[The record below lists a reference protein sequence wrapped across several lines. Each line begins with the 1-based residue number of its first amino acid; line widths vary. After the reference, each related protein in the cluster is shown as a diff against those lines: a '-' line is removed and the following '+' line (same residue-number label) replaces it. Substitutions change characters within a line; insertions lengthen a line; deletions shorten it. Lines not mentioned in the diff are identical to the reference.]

1 MTLSF
6 SALST
11 FSTKP
16 RIGLAAGLLIAALL
30 QVCSAGLDP
39 YSTQVMIF
47 AAINVILAVSLNLVM
62 GETGQFSLC
71 HAAFM
76 AVGAYTSALITGK
89 ALPSIL
95 PHFQWT
101 GSSWA
106 SQISFLPVLL
116 CAGLTAALAGL
127 IVGGPS
133 LRLRGDYLAMVTL
146 GFGEIIR
153 VLLQNSDQTSSLLAL
168 LKAPLWIIDSVASI
182 GGSRGMSGI
191 LPATNLFWAIGLA
204 VVTLYTMMA
213 LVRSTYGKGFHAVR
227 DDEIAAAAMG
237 IDTTRFKITAFVIG
251 AFFAGIAGSL
261 YAHAVE
267 FISPEGFN
275 FLRSFEIIVMVILG
289 GMGRPVGVAVA
300 AILVTLLNEWLRDL
314 SGYRMVVYALII
326 ILFMILRPGE
336 RLALWWRQLV
346 SRLSSLTGG
355 SAGTKPEIPS

>member
-6 SALST
+6 SALSA

-16 RIGLAAGLLIAALL
+16 RLGLAAGLLIDALL
-30 QVCSAGLDP
+30 QVCSAVLDP
-39 YSTQVMIF
+39 YTTQVMIF

-76 AVGAYTSALITGK
+76 AVGAYTSAMITGK

-153 VLLQNSDQTSSLLAL
+153 VLLQNTN
-168 LKAPLWIIDSVASI
+168 VV
-182 GGSRGMSGI
+182 GGARGMEGI
-191 LPATNLFWAIGLA
+191 LPVTNLFWAVGGA

-336 RLALWWRQLV
+336 RLAPWWRQLV
-346 SRLSSLTGG
+346 SRLPSLTRG

>member
-1 MTLSF
+1 LF
-6 SALST
+6 V
-11 FSTKP
+11 
-16 RIGLAAGLLIAALL
+16 GLLLAALL
-30 QVCSAGLDP
+30 QVCSGGIDP
-39 YSTQVMIF
+39 YTSQVMIF

-76 AVGAYTSALITGK
+76 AVGAYASALITGR
-89 ALPSIL
+89 ALPALL
-95 PHFQWT
+95 PHLSWT

-106 SQISFLPVLL
+106 SQASFLPVLV
-116 CAGLTAALAGL
+116 CAGLVAAMTGL

-153 VLLQNSDQTSSLLAL
+153 VLLQNTNA
-168 LKAPLWIIDSVASI
+168 V
-182 GGSRGMSGI
+182 GGARGMEGI
-191 LPATNLFWAIGLA
+191 LPATNLFWAVGVA

-237 IDTTRFKITAFVIG
+237 IDTTRFKVTAFVIG
-251 AFFAGIAGSL
+251 AFFAGVAGAL
-261 YAHAVE
+261 YAHAVQ

-289 GMGRPVGVAVA
+289 GLGRPVGVAIA
-300 AILVTLLNEWLRDL
+300 AILITLLNEWLRDL

-336 RLALWWRQLV
+336 RFAPLWRQLGT
-346 SRLSSLTGG
+346 LFPFAKGGGKSS
-355 SAGTKPEIPS
+355 

>member
-1 MTLSF
+1 VL
-6 SALST
+6 
-11 FSTKP
+11 
-16 RIGLAAGLLIAALL
+16 GVLIAALL
-30 QVCSAGLDP
+30 QVCSGGIDP
-39 YSTQVMIF
+39 YTSQVMIF

-76 AVGAYTSALITGK
+76 AVGAYASALITGR
-89 ALPSIL
+89 ALPALL
-95 PHFQWT
+95 PHLSWT

-106 SQISFLPVLL
+106 SQASFLPVLV
-116 CAGLTAALAGL
+116 CAGLVAAVAGL

-153 VLLQNSDQTSSLLAL
+153 VLLQNTNA
-168 LKAPLWIIDSVASI
+168 V
-182 GGSRGMSGI
+182 GGARGMEGI
-191 LPATNLFWAIGLA
+191 LPATNLFWAVGVA

-237 IDTTRFKITAFVIG
+237 IDTTRFKVTAFVIG
-251 AFFAGIAGSL
+251 AFFAGVAGAL
-261 YAHAVE
+261 YAHAVQ

-289 GMGRPVGVAVA
+289 GLGRPVGVAVA
-300 AILVTLLNEWLRDL
+300 AILITLLNEWLRDL

-326 ILFMILRPGE
+326 ILFMILRPGD
-336 RLALWWRQLV
+336 RLAPLWRQLRTLLP
-346 SRLSSLTGG
+346 SAKGG
-355 SAGTKPEIPS
+355 SKSS

>member
-11 FSTKP
+11 KP
-16 RIGLAAGLLIAALL
+16 RLGLVLGVLIAALL
-30 QVCSAGLDP
+30 QVCSGGIDP
-39 YSTQVMIF
+39 YTSQVMIF

-76 AVGAYTSALITGK
+76 AVGAYASALITGR
-89 ALPSIL
+89 ALPALL
-95 PHFQWT
+95 PHLSWT

-106 SQISFLPVLL
+106 SQASFLPVLV
-116 CAGLTAALAGL
+116 CAGLVAAVAGL

-153 VLLQNSDQTSSLLAL
+153 VLLQNTNA
-168 LKAPLWIIDSVASI
+168 V
-182 GGSRGMSGI
+182 GGARGMEGI
-191 LPATNLFWAIGLA
+191 LPATNLFWAVGVA

-237 IDTTRFKITAFVIG
+237 IDTTRFKVTAFVIG
-251 AFFAGIAGSL
+251 AFFAGVAGAL
-261 YAHAVE
+261 YAHAVQ

-289 GMGRPVGVAVA
+289 GLGRPVGVAVA
-300 AILVTLLNEWLRDL
+300 AILITLLNEWLRDL

-326 ILFMILRPGE
+326 ILFMILRPGD
-336 RLALWWRQLV
+336 RLAPLWRQLRTLLP
-346 SRLSSLTGG
+346 SAKGG
-355 SAGTKPEIPS
+355 SKSS

>member
-1 MTLSF
+1 VTLSF

-116 CAGLTAALAGL
+116 CAGLAAALAGL

-153 VLLQNSDQTSSLLAL
+153 VLLQNTNA
-168 LKAPLWIIDSVASI
+168 V
-182 GGSRGMSGI
+182 GGARGMEGI
-191 LPATNLFWAIGLA
+191 LPVTNLFWAVGGA

-336 RLALWWRQLV
+336 RLAPWWRQLV
-346 SRLSSLTGG
+346 IRLPSLTRG

>member
-1 MTLSF
+1 ML
-6 SALST
+6 
-11 FSTKP
+11 
-16 RIGLAAGLLIAALL
+16 GVLIAALL
-30 QVCSAGLDP
+30 QVCSGGIDP
-39 YSTQVMIF
+39 YTSQVMIF

-76 AVGAYTSALITGK
+76 AVGAYASALITGR
-89 ALPSIL
+89 ALPALL
-95 PHFQWT
+95 PHLSWT

-106 SQISFLPVLL
+106 SQASFLPVLV
-116 CAGLTAALAGL
+116 CAGLVAAVAGL

-153 VLLQNSDQTSSLLAL
+153 VLLQNTNA
-168 LKAPLWIIDSVASI
+168 V
-182 GGSRGMSGI
+182 GGARGMEGI
-191 LPATNLFWAIGLA
+191 LPATNLFWAVGVA

-237 IDTTRFKITAFVIG
+237 IDTTRFKVTAFVIG
-251 AFFAGIAGSL
+251 AFFAGVAGAL
-261 YAHAVE
+261 YAHAVQ

-289 GMGRPVGVAVA
+289 GLGRPVGVAVA
-300 AILVTLLNEWLRDL
+300 AILITLLNEWLRDL

-326 ILFMILRPGE
+326 ILFMILRPGD
-336 RLALWWRQLV
+336 RLAPLWRQLRTLLPSV
-346 SRLSSLTGG
+346 KGG
-355 SAGTKPEIPS
+355 SKSS

>member
-1 MTLSF
+1 VTLSF

-16 RIGLAAGLLIAALL
+16 RLGLAAGLLIAALL

-39 YSTQVMIF
+39 YTTQVMIF

-76 AVGAYTSALITGK
+76 AVGAYTSAMITGK

-153 VLLQNSDQTSSLLAL
+153 VLLQNTN
-168 LKAPLWIIDSVASI
+168 VV
-182 GGSRGMSGI
+182 GGARGMEGI
-191 LPATNLFWAIGLA
+191 LPVTNLFWAVGGA

-336 RLALWWRQLV
+336 RLAPWWRQLV
-346 SRLSSLTGG
+346 SRLPSLTRG

>member
-16 RIGLAAGLLIAALL
+16 RLGLAAGLLIAALL

-39 YSTQVMIF
+39 YTTQVMIF

-76 AVGAYTSALITGK
+76 AVGAYTSAMITGK

-153 VLLQNSDQTSSLLAL
+153 VLLQNTN
-168 LKAPLWIIDSVASI
+168 VV
-182 GGSRGMSGI
+182 GGARGMEGI
-191 LPATNLFWAIGLA
+191 LPVTNLFWAVGGA

-336 RLALWWRQLV
+336 RLAPWWRQLV
-346 SRLSSLTGG
+346 SRLPSLTRG